1 MTPTELQHA
10 GYYCTSVPWNV
21 QCTFVRKGSQGR
33 DVRVVGTI
41 FYNDNEGS
49 TLDERM
55 AKAWDLARV
64 DYVRRRL
71 NGEVV

>member
-1 MTPTELQHA
+1 MD
-10 GYYCTSVPWNV
+10 
-21 QCTFVRKGSQGR
+21 RR
-33 DVRVVGTI
+33 RVGTI

-71 NGEVV
+71 DGEAV